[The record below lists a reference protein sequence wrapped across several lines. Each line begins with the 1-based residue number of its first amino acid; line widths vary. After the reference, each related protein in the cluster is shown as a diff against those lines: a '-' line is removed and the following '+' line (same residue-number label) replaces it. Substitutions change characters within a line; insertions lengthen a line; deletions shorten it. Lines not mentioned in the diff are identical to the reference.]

1 MRVVA
6 GLVSAGACAVLVLTA
21 GCGAGSAPREEPA
34 ATVTVEKTPD
44 TPEPSAATQE
54 PPPAADPRPAG
65 QWVMPNLVG
74 ATLQDAQ
81 DQVQALTSGGVYVTG
96 SHDLGGQSRSQV
108 LDRNWRV
115 CTQNIAAGA
124 ALTAA
129 SEVDFGVVKL
139 EESCP

>member
-6 GLVSAGACAVLVLTA
+6 GVMSAGACAALVLTA
-21 GCGAGSAPREEPA
+21 GCGASSAPQEEPA
-34 ATVTVEKTPD
+34 VTVTVEKTLD
-44 TPEPSAATQE
+44 TPDPSAITQE
-54 PPPAADPRPAG
+54 PPVADPQPAD

-81 DQVQALTSGGVYVTG
+81 DQVQALTAGGVYFTG
-96 SHDLGGQSRSQV
+96 SHDLGGQNRSQV

-124 ALTAA
+124 ALTAE
-129 SEVDFGVVKL
+129 SRLDFGVVKL
-139 EESCP
+139 EETCP